1 MKKFLTAALSLLLSV
16 SAVFAFAACET
27 SGGTG
32 GAGGADTPYTSGD
45 PSGDTLLVYFSWSGN
60 TREMA
65 EYIAAQTG
73 AYVVEIVPEVPYS
86 DNYNDVA
93 YGRAQEE
100 AEQNARPAVAQATYD
115 LIDME
120 RYDTVLIG
128 FPIWWHTAPMVIGT
142 FLEHY
147 TWTAEDNIYPFFQ
160 GASNSNQEYYDNS
173 MSFVRENAAGANVHS
188 GLYCDEGDTQAI
200 DTYLSENG
208 LTGGTQTPETPSGE
222 NSVLVVFFSAQ
233 GHTERVAGYIAAATG
248 GDLFELT
255 PADPYTSEDLD
266 YNDADSRVVQ
276 EYEAKQKGTLA
287 DVELTQT
294 TVNGWAT
301 YETVFLGYPI
311 WWHEAAWPV
320 NTFVRANDFTGKTVI
335 PFCTSAS
342 SGLGQSGEIPDSVR
356 ILGEASFRRAALAE
370 VHIPAGVTEIRNYAF
385 GTDSCGQIVFAGS
398 EEEWNAIDKQPYWN
412 LGNGEVQILFEGEND
427 L

>member
-1 MKKFLTAALSLLLSV
+1 MKKLLTAALCALLSV
-16 SAVFAFAACET
+16 CAVFAFSACENT
-27 SGGTG
+27 GGTG
-32 GAGGADTPYTSGD
+32 GTGGSDTPYTAGD
-45 PSGDTLLVYFSWSGN
+45 PTSDTLLVYFSWSGN
-60 TREMA
+60 TQEMA

-86 DNYNDVA
+86 SNYSDVA

-120 RYDTVLIG
+120 RYDTVLVG

-173 MSFVRENAAGANVHS
+173 MSFVRGSAAGATVHD
-188 GLYCDEGDTQAI
+188 GLYCDEGNTQAI
-200 DTYLSENG
+200 DAYLTENG
-208 LTGGTQTPETPSGE
+208 LTDAAQDPGTPSE
-222 NSVLVVFFSAQ
+222 SSVLVVYFSAQ

-248 GDLFELT
+248 GELFELT
-255 PADPYTSEDLD
+255 PADPYTTDDLN
-266 YNDADSRVVQ
+266 YNDANSRVVQ
-276 EYEAKQKGTLA
+276 EYEAKQAGTLE

-294 TVNGWAT
+294 TVDGWTT
-301 YETVFLGYPI
+301 YDTVFLGYPI
-311 WWHEAAWPV
+311 WWYEAAWPV
-320 NTFVRANDFTGKTVI
+320 NTFVKANDFTGKTVI

-342 SGLGQSGEIPDSVR
+342 SGLGQSGTLLAQMTGTGNWQEGQRFRSGATEADVR
-356 ILGEASFRRAALAE
+356 SWLESIA
-370 VHIPAGVTEIRNYAF
+370 V
-385 GTDSCGQIVFAGS
+385 
-398 EEEWNAIDKQPYWN
+398 
-412 LGNGEVQILFEGEND
+412 
-427 L
+427 

>member
-173 MSFVRENAAGANVHS
+173 MSFVRENAAGANVHG
-188 GLYCDEGDTQAI
+188 GLYCDEGDTQTI

-208 LTGGTQTPETPSGE
+208 LTGGTQTPETPSGDTRWAGR
-222 NSVLVVFFSAQ
+222 SDMY
-233 GHTERVAGYIAAATG
+233 ERVLEKHLPIQPQDRARKINLQMFHGI
-248 GDLFELT
+248 
-255 PADPYTSEDLD
+255 
-266 YNDADSRVVQ
+266 
-276 EYEAKQKGTLA
+276 K
-287 DVELTQT
+287 
-294 TVNGWAT
+294 
-301 YETVFLGYPI
+301 FL
-311 WWHEAAWPV
+311 
-320 NTFVRANDFTGKTVI
+320 K
-335 PFCTSAS
+335 
-342 SGLGQSGEIPDSVR
+342 
-356 ILGEASFRRAALAE
+356 
-370 VHIPAGVTEIRNYAF
+370 
-385 GTDSCGQIVFAGS
+385 
-398 EEEWNAIDKQPYWN
+398 K
-412 LGNGEVQILFEGEND
+412 
-427 L
+427 